1 MTTRVH
7 VLTSNALAATAARAV
22 GDSTLTSEKSKRRR
36 FTTTKLGETL
46 GARMIVSALGL
57 SWSVIEDFCFAV
69 RVRPVHIDT
78 LWLRAA
84 AQKPAAVQAPRET
97 TSRDGGGWGRFEC
110 PRTRCRQRCRGRC
123 GDAGGDQWS
132 PERCVGSLRIFTLIG
147 GPAKFSRERTEQWR
161 ARPPKP
167 AVLLHLRGGR
177 RPRQGVPVYG

>member
-1 MTTRVH
+1 MSSPQTLWQLPSYGRARGGRQHTDKRKEQKTPFHHNETWRNTRCPDDCQR
-7 VLTSNALAATAARAV
+7 LGTLMV
-22 GDSTLTSEKSKRRR
+22 GH
-36 FTTTKLGETL
+36 
-46 GARMIVSALGL
+46 
-57 SWSVIEDFCFAV
+57 IEDFCFAV

-110 PRTRCRQRCRGRC
+110 PRTWCRQRCRGRC